1 MEQTRENTTKP
12 AHGITPGDRREFESL
27 LKDYDVAL
35 LTTRGTDG
43 HFHTR
48 PMALSKKR
56 KSGSEIWFATW
67 VDTQKVQD
75 LETDPHCSLAF
86 HSTENSAT
94 YLSVSGTVEIVRD
107 RKAIHDLWEADW
119 KPWFPKGPDEG
130 DIALLRFIPEH
141 AEYVHPA
148 GGKLK
153 VLFSTAKALVTK
165 QRPEPAQKKELDLQH

>member
-1 MEQTRENTTKP
+1 MQQTPENMTQP
-12 AHGITPGDRREFESL
+12 AQGVALGDRQEFESL
-27 LKDYDVAL
+27 LKGYDVAL
-35 LTTRGTDG
+35 LTTRGADG

-56 KSGSEIWFATW
+56 RTGSEIWFATW
-67 VDTQKVQD
+67 ADTQKVQD

-86 HSTENSAT
+86 HASENSST
-94 YLSVSGTVEIVRD
+94 YLSVSGVVEIVRD
-107 RKAIHDLWEADW
+107 RRVIHDLWEANW

-165 QRPEPAQKKELDLQH
+165 QRPDAGQKKELDLH

>member
-1 MEQTRENTTKP
+1 MEETLENATKP
-12 AHGITPGDRREFESL
+12 PQGTAAGDRQELEDL
-27 LKDYDVAL
+27 LKHHDYAL
-35 LTTRGTDG
+35 LTTRGADG

-56 KSGSEIWFATW
+56 RSGSEIFLPTW

-75 LETDPHCSLAF
+75 LEADAHCSLAF
-86 HSTENSAT
+86 HATENSST
-94 YLSVSGTVEIVRD
+94 YLSVSGIVEIVRD
-107 RKAIHDLWEADW
+107 KQTIHDLWEPGW

-165 QRPEPAQKKELDLQH
+165 QRPEPAPKKELDLH

>member
-1 MEQTRENTTKP
+1 MQETLENSTKP
-12 AHGITPGDRREFESL
+12 AQGTVNGDRGEFEAL
-27 LKDYDVAL
+27 LKDHDVAL

-48 PMALSKKR
+48 PMAMSKKR
-56 KSGSEIWFATW
+56 RSGSEIFFATW
-67 VDTQKVQD
+67 VDTQKVHD
-75 LETDPHCSLAF
+75 LEVDPHCSLAF
-86 HSTENSAT
+86 HATENSST

-107 RKAIHDLWEADW
+107 RQTIHELWEPNW

-141 AEYVHPA
+141 AEYVHPK
-148 GGKLK
+148 GGKLQ

-165 QRPEPAQKKELDLQH
+165 QRPEPAPKKELDLH

>member
-1 MEQTRENTTKP
+1 MEETRETTNRQ
-12 AHGITPGDRREFESL
+12 AQAITPGDRAEFEAL
-27 LKDYDVAL
+27 LKGYDVAL
-35 LTTRGTDG
+35 LTTRGVDG

-56 KSGSEIWFATW
+56 RSGEEIYFATW

-75 LETDPHCSLAF
+75 LEADPHCSLAF
-86 HSTENSAT
+86 HSTENSST
-94 YLSVSGTVEIVRD
+94 YLSVSGVVEIVRD
-107 RKAIHDLWEADW
+107 RKVIHDLWEANW

-130 DIALLRFIPEH
+130 DIALLRFVPEH
-141 AEYVHPA
+141 AEYVHPQ

-165 QRPEPAQKKELDLQH
+165 QRPEAGPKKELDLH